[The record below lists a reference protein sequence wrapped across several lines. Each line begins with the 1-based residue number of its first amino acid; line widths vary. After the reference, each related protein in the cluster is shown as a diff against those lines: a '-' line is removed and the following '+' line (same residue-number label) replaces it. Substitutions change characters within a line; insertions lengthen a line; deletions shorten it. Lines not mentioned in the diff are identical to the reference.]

1 MIAKIKAAGHEVE
14 NHTWSHPD
22 LTKVSAAEFRSQV
35 SRTSAV
41 IGGTRFLRPPYGS
54 SNASVKAQAAAMGI
68 RLAFWTV
75 DTLDWQHQDLDSI
88 LGYVKSGTRPGAI
101 ILMHDGGQ
109 NRLQTVAAIPVV
121 VNWLFAQGYSLTI
134 VDQIL

>member
-1 MIAKIKAAGHEVE
+1 VE

-22 LTKVSAAEFRSQV
+22 LTKVSAAEFQSQV

-41 IGGTRFLRPPYGS
+41 IGGCRFLRPPYGS
-54 SNASVKAQAAAMGI
+54 SDASVKKQAAAMGL

-75 DTLDWQHQDLDSI
+75 DTLDWEHQDVNWIMSN
-88 LGYVKSGTRPGAI
+88 VKAETKPGAI
-101 ILMHDGGQ
+101 ILMHDGGKD
-109 NRLQTVAAIPVV
+109 RLQTVVAIPVV
-121 VNWLFAQGYSLTI
+121 VNWLFGQGYSLTI